1 MEEDIDAPVFAGL
14 TPRSM
19 RTVSRGD
26 STSAGDHMPLDDEIS
41 DPLLTAA
48 TTTSASAGIDL
59 RDESADAMAAA
70 TAMEDD
76 GWMPK
81 TARLHSGKTRICV
94 ICCAPLQYTTLSSWD
109 EYLQSEE
116 YLLSLQ
122 ANLLN
127 DTFISSLIC
136 GDTAGGDLPT
146 EHRMH
151 KNRKTKCRQSV
162 HDYLNMTSAGVI
174 DPVGKEKASIRTL
187 EEMLITALPTPV
199 FTHVLERRLAVI
211 SHSSEIACQ
220 LMKTRPVFKMNR
232 AMVPG
237 GSDVELHHLAIHT
250 LAALL
255 QSFDYTSVNA
265 MQSFEEMSRL
275 LTCFPVL
282 SLFSF
287 WSPPKQQP
295 ELKLAVT
302 KHMVDASSST
312 TTPRNHAAEFAVD
325 ENTSTYWQSLPRP
338 GVTNFTIHHL
348 DTSLVSSISIRWHL
362 KCIPQRVAIQYRITG
377 SSTFVQLMEQATSA
391 PEHFITRFPA
401 NCDAIRIVMT
411 GIPAANRNALYAI
424 EQLTL
429 HTPSPNTLFVDPKTT
444 INDVA
449 QWLLGALTSTNDDI
463 IVKTIGALKSWT
475 LATASL
481 GAVLLFLQMLFHFEG
496 KYSASNSLGVGRF
509 ALDQAYL
516 LYEGIKAYR
525 KDAACRLTRGDGSTK
540 SNESR
545 KVRAV
550 FETSVCSTGVTIEDG
565 GLAVRTRETS
575 YQYAAVN
582 VGISSGKASW
592 KFRLDN
598 DTVDDE
604 MTCFGAAILPVTVSG
619 YDSSPNLWMLRGY
632 NGNLYARGHKLS
644 RSIGKVHPGD
654 IVQIDVDMSDGT
666 LAFKINDTDYGVV
679 FTDLGGHEIY
689 PAVSFYGSGKVIT
702 LLDVYKWDDQDSG
715 NTDIDPLYLSNLK
728 EYYFSVGY
736 GTLGK
741 GGHLGYA
748 SDSESRTP
756 SSSTTPASLIQING
770 ETKQRSLSTH
780 PPARG
785 DAFVIYDLAG
795 AYDRFVGAVAIND
808 DVSNEILQQRAVSAV
823 YTISG
828 DGKLLWQ
835 SKPLTERRTIE
846 KIELS
851 VRNVRMLELKVTC
864 PGSNHF
870 AHAIWI
876 DPCVYP
882 LEEWTCLECSQINK
896 GSHQTC
902 VVCKV
907 GCREEVINADME
919 SSISSNNKDSQLL
932 NVSTDEQ
939 GELDLQTLYGC
950 DYPFHEMRTMI
961 VRELNALTT
970 MNSSTSIQHASE
982 YGGEHVVQS
991 LNPVRNNCFS
1001 FEEPF
1006 CRQPNKDVFRVF
1018 LSMLQTCRQ
1027 ELQNCQPEKRS
1038 ERRAI
1043 LDCERCLHLVGLI
1056 RANFVC
1062 FDSYDVDP
1070 VTDMGISSD
1079 ILEDLR
1085 LELEVIA
1092 NVQDGLNYHSLS
1104 PSIVQLSAAETIIAG
1119 IPVLYS
1125 APEQKID
1132 LLLRLLRHN
1141 AVAGLDK
1148 KSSRFFML
1156 LSLLRMLSRP
1166 GQDGILTLFPNE
1178 NEGSDDDVTDLL
1190 NDPTAS
1196 CMEGVKEAIGLLIA
1210 LVSANKSSHSVI
1222 AQSNESQELAGGA
1235 MMLLKTYQLYL
1246 LAGAVE
1252 QTKKTTSNISVE
1264 NEIADSKQQCRNR
1277 VFLQETILQFG
1288 SLLLNACRHLAEELV
1303 VDQTE
1308 QSFLGTKTEFPSA
1321 DPSQVPLL
1329 SELLPWF
1336 ISCSCL
1342 LRRQHLL
1349 ARTSLPAVTRLL
1361 GVLDHYCSD
1370 LGIVNKSESRLRKL
1384 EMHIKARGIES
1395 QEMERMVAVDKSLG
1409 VQHQSTKQMYNVFKH
1424 LYTGDKDHFD
1434 GQIGFQFEA
1443 ASTFHIVALGRSV
1456 NPVKNGGRLIRQ
1468 HTVRLW
1474 EEATQTLIAYVSVSG
1489 SSRKDELGYAIET
1502 LLTPAKLTQGKLYR
1516 LTTQEYANGGDPWY
1530 KKENLP
1536 DEEYDSSYIKIL
1548 RDCYASGS
1556 PGFPNSQNL
1565 SGAAYGV
1572 PTFLV
1577 EGKNPLDSIPRFV
1590 PRHGSFSVKFNVKRK
1605 LSSVLV
1611 SHSGTS
1617 VQVLGESDTWRSCF
1631 LQTSVIQ
1638 GVHAFDFIVKSIRT
1652 GGMVSGHLCVGV
1664 DWSLSANKMSSISRC
1679 YETFLGK
1686 SDTSIGWM
1694 PSVGTLWV
1702 QGQKVPYGDRLV
1714 LSSGDLLT
1722 LVVDY
1727 DLQTLSFAY
1736 NGHDMGVAFR
1746 TSHLQPYSLELKT
1759 LPNTLAPGV
1768 SIFGPHDLV
1777 QIRPAGIAQST
1788 LRIHWLFDLH
1798 NSIASLAGRLASTLI
1813 AGHPVDG
1820 VEEELLPWLQS
1831 PLLSGGILEDLPM
1844 IGASDRKESIS
1855 QSWSN
1860 ALRLE
1865 YHKHPSI
1872 DQVPNI
1878 NGPPRGLDEDENN
1891 TPSIGGTSK
1900 RGSRTNEIESLR
1912 DTDFFSTLIRDMSD
1926 DGPAQVVLSWLE
1938 KHSPDRSFLSRLG
1951 RFPICERLTC
1961 AALIKHAPA
1970 HVLHEVQAIIA
1981 GAEHAKSIGD
1991 RSFFDDSNL
2000 VPSEDINLVW
2010 SQIIALRHWLIKT
2023 RQEYRA
2029 RDDDELPPK
2038 PSEPVVS
2045 SFDGYRDTVPVK
2057 RKVSD
2062 FIDLHEK
2069 IAIPK
2074 TFDELLNQVCERAEF
2089 LCLLAPPSEER
2100 DRLGVSSQ
2108 IALSNLAEKW
2118 SAQKTPP
2125 SLQPMVE
2132 RWKSLSKSDLS
2143 KWSGIVDVLRA
2154 QHRWRKRR
2162 TSISSPLVEG
2172 LPSTDALIDAGENGS
2187 ERSAKKV
2194 YHYKDSFVAMMKA
2207 CDLYVR
2213 TGIGAPPEVLQALLE
2228 RRQKRSES
2236 RLFGL
2241 QAMKNILSLLSYDS
2255 ARHNVIIFLRPAL
2268 RGFTDDEKESRELND
2283 GQAIAETFRATV
2295 RHHYL
2300 KGLEGC
2306 NRPTT
2311 DKVQKAFCDLYSYLS
2326 QLLNGDAPL
2335 DSQLKQAILCAW
2347 SLDFEPRDHPFL
2359 LKSGIITILHDIFS
2373 VNSIRSESSED
2384 GKYMKLLAKGYP
2396 VKRMDSGSLA
2406 YTNMNWY
2413 PLSEQFVQQ
2422 SALHSGYVTK
2432 RDILRLMLRSPPYA
2446 CSRAWRQKNVLSSA
2460 LEENMTPTAR
2470 QTASSMSLMYSEL
2483 LRNLQSKLS
2492 WCCTHFLDRKVLQ
2505 FGMSSSTGS
2514 HGPANPAKCE
2524 EISFV
2529 ETPALGEV
2537 DDFTIEMWVYPVELS
2552 GYCCLRSDNGL
2563 QTGSVHLEFVD
2574 RHLQLSVMGNYPR
2587 EHLFTSF
2594 RFRSHEWTHVAL
2606 TYKGHERRLQFFA
2619 NGKLVVESGYE
2630 RVCEKIHLRAARFG
2644 SWINNVDAQ
2653 GNPVTN
2659 GCAQRAFKGSIAE
2672 ARIWRVARKQEQ
2684 ISRDFERAVPYE
2696 IDSKATRS
2704 RELLALWHFNEGEG
2718 ACGYDRI
2725 SSSSK
2730 AHMEDNTA
2738 ESGVHHSNIS
2748 FCHWTKMNVPVLSH
2762 PCVND
2767 MDQSQWMKLRKGI
2780 IQFQRVIRVAYGRR
2794 YINCVKSSR
2803 LVCEY
2808 DESMTQR
2815 TSWNP
2820 CDSDADD
2827 LDIEEI
2833 EDFSSDPENVVE
2845 VGSPIDGLD
2854 ATTKTLVKILSVN
2867 TDEHILI
2874 KKQTR
2879 RCAWIVF
2886 RFLSTVG
2893 IGGIHERRE
2902 GEAISAAA
2910 TAKLKRKQK
2919 LYQHLGSD
2927 SPRSML
2933 SPLGRGSELSY
2944 DEEDIRTR
2952 TAEAAS
2958 DAAKSAATNR
2968 KLEEPV
2974 LQTLWFSM
2982 EFHRKIFEV
2991 IERELCLATELAQE
3005 TEGLT
3010 RGQRMPRS
3018 MSTPLKQRGGIFRS
3032 TPSGIDPKR
3041 SHQKMVFPASS
3052 VGEISSD
3059 RLEPLEVEF
3068 FMFKLLLFMFS
3079 ESREPRA
3086 LEHLGRPRVLGELL
3100 QLLRLA
3106 SPRCQRVVKLLLR
3119 SLCGRGVVKPND
3131 VGAIL
3136 GSESVFV
3143 DLLLDQVAESVCST
3157 TAPLAAHS
3165 TNVLPSVSS
3174 DSAAIVE
3181 SLSNPMGFRS
3191 GQVYLVLASES
3202 VALLRL
3208 LLTNSNWKDRVAE
3221 LLCSAIRN
3229 ISPIV
3234 LRQNLDDIAS
3244 SNIKMESSDLR
3255 VRAAIVRAVGA
3266 LCVLGSHSD
3275 CIRIGGKVSVTSKE
3289 STTEDAGGT
3298 THTLDPGEG
3307 SVLATLIE
3315 LNARSSTVRVVLSP
3329 SSDEYDPS
3337 HNVQEVSISA
3347 LSPIEEVR
3355 LPSNVIP
3362 LAMDMI
3368 PVILQLSSLEKS
3380 NLMQTFDDLW
3390 HMQIRSRALLAL
3402 ESILRHSIH
3411 VAKDIVRE
3419 AMSQSLLSTA
3429 LSPCGLNTFVSLP
3442 FLQERGR
3449 IILCRLIEAS
3459 TSLGSA
3465 MFHGLEDP
3473 KVPTLP
3479 EAKDTT
3485 TLSSEPNCDPAVE
3498 ETEEY
3503 RVRRGFASTLAAM
3516 GFEFELCMVALENS
3530 RNDPNLA
3537 VEWLMGVGAA
3547 AYQERQQAQRLRAA
3561 SMERGRSTNSSGSE
3575 DQQTLRA
3582 KAEELENISGM
3593 PFYLALCALDL
3604 SNGDPNRAM
3613 EWLIEHGSRYMEKA
3627 DAVLLLT
3634 DDFVSKQTLS
3644 LEDRA
3649 ALEDIDQADLLV
3661 TATSA
3666 ISVSLASTLG
3676 DDGGGDSSQVNALSL
3691 APILAPLPTKRLAVP
3706 KSSRSPVQAPLP
3718 GFAALDPNYLTPH
3731 ILLTVVSGLGS
3742 VQNIAGNSRTG
3753 TYRRYSP
3760 DDGILITFLNTETGA
3775 FEDEWHDAKDVRR
3788 ITKIYDEEVVDV
3800 NSIHRVAVRTENA
3813 LSTHYARR
3821 AVIASLAA
3829 YEFSEAGEN
3838 LQQGGT
3844 SFSDT
3849 ILDAVGGAR
3858 QFVNLLKLVA
3868 VSDPAFS
3875 SVPEQWI
3882 FRRDRQQ
3889 RHLATSSGSKSC
3901 RHGPRNID
3909 ESAPLLQNLQKIML
3923 DILQEEAQ
3931 SGKLQNAD
3939 WLWMKSGKSIQ
3950 GQHQE
3955 LAISD
3960 SASIIAA
3967 RPDMS
3972 CLSVIDDAECDEEL
3986 NQAIALSMQ
3995 DSVHSTMQY
4004 GRSTENYE
4012 ETKTDDEDKIIKN
4025 GLPTDRSLLR
4035 SIRLPSY
4042 TEAQE
4047 VADAYIGGVDKHDGL
4062 LSSVLV
4068 KECVSHFVESTR
4080 VAGEGASS
4088 KTVSSPTPTTE
4099 YQSLHPYFGR
4109 CEYVRAVTIDSSFR
4123 SLRIVFD
4130 QRCKLGPKTK
4140 LLFFSDADCEHR
4152 IGEID
4157 HSAASSPD
4165 LLVHSHQ
4172 FWFQFIAAEDDPIK
4186 DHGYG
4191 YRFQVKPMASICWSN
4206 ENEVLVNPSLE
4217 WACWVLEFL
4226 LNEAGELIRRG
4237 AVHNRKIYGAL
4248 VRYLRSPGAPF
4259 KSRVA
4264 RLLLQLLHQPELFPP
4279 TEIPDLESLESIGKL
4294 AVTRA
4299 KTEKETGKVF
4309 ISANLLQLV
4318 ELSVM
4323 TMHSASVFE
4332 KSLNPVLRLD
4342 VPRVEGPVQ
4351 LPVPVDRQEVF
4362 KCLSDVSM
4370 ITRFMLGETDILHKN
4385 MLTSVWLDVYGSAA
4399 NIESRHPYAVDST
4412 MSGRLQFDGAQSLLV
4427 TFDARCA
4434 TNSSTTLELCSI
4446 VQISTTHPDDNVHS
4460 NHQEEEAET
4469 TEQHMVKKYSGLD
4482 PWPMGAVELPGSIL
4496 EYNFTA
4502 DENINALY
4510 GISLS
4515 VSAVG
4520 MSKEKQVARALPRKL
4535 ESMLDRLLWFQF
4547 PAKRGE
4553 ANDNQQP
4560 HHWTPAMDA
4569 QLVDW
4574 VNIYAETN
4582 GIASVDV
4589 KPADVRLDPTLDGL
4603 RCSLLLDLPREDIQ
4617 LRFGFFKYFN
4627 QCLKECLR
4635 LIDLRDTRSPW
4646 MIAHKLRCLS
4656 YCIFFDLKNT
4666 LVEAAID
4673 ATTVSGE
4680 SNNTTARITLDRL
4693 QALESRD
4700 DREVEPS
4707 ISECFFAQAFRQLN
4721 QVDPTVFRR
4730 KIDSKGRLFSVKFRG
4745 EEGVDWGG
4753 VYREGA
4759 NSMVDDLFCAHF
4771 SLFVLCPN
4779 GQHDTGANRAMY
4791 LPNPKC
4797 VSPVAIQMYEFVGKL
4812 LGISLR
4818 THGDFPFAFPSLVWK
4833 QLINEPLHRSDLEGT
4848 DAMFVQ
4854 MLDGIRNCERDG
4866 IFTEEEFDTA
4876 FEGLDLKFTA
4886 FDCNGHE
4893 VELAEGGKNQRV
4905 TFHNRLE
4912 YCQLAEHYRLHEG
4925 ALQVAA
4931 MVRGLATVFPVRVL
4945 TLLTCTEMEILT
4957 CGSPKIDVTLW
4968 KQHTRYDGYN
4978 ETDDTVQLFWE
4989 AMASFSD
4996 EQRSDFVRFAWGRS
5010 RLPRGKWPQPF
5021 KLTKKGGRDSTQSL
5035 PVAHTC
5041 FFSVELPPYT
5051 SMEQMKSML
5060 LATIN
5065 FGLGGILMA

>member
-19 RTVSRGD
+19 RAMSRGD
-26 STSAGDHMPLDDEIS
+26 STTAGGRMPLDDEMIS
-41 DPLLTAA
+41 DPLTAA
-48 TTTSASAGIDL
+48 ATSTTTTSAGTDL
-59 RDESADAMAAA
+59 RDESADAMAAGA
-70 TAMEDD
+70 ALADD

-81 TARLHSGKTRICV
+81 TARLHSGKTRTCV
-94 ICCAPLQYTTLSSWD
+94 VCCAPLQYTTLSSWD

-122 ANLLN
+122 SNLLN
-127 DTFISSLIC
+127 DTFISGLIC
-136 GDTAGGDLPT
+136 GDSVGGDLPT

-220 LMKTRPVFKMNR
+220 LMKSRRVFRMNR
-232 AMVPG
+232 AVVPG

-255 QSFDYTSVNA
+255 QSFDYANANA

-295 ELKLAVT
+295 ERALPVT
-302 KHMVDASSST
+302 KDMVEASSSM

-325 ENTSTYWQSLPRP
+325 ESTSTYWQSLPRP
-338 GVTNFTIHHL
+338 GVTSFTVHHPNA
-348 DTSLVSSISIRWHL
+348 SFVSSISIRWHL
-362 KCIPQRVAIQYRITG
+362 KCFPQRVAIQYRITG
-377 SSTFVQLMEQATSA
+377 SSTFVQLMEQATA
-391 PEHFITRFPA
+391 PPEHFITRFPA

-411 GIPAANRNALYAI
+411 GIPVTNRNALYAI
-424 EQLTL
+424 EQLSL

-444 INDVA
+444 IIDVA
-449 QWLLGALTSTNDDI
+449 KWLLGALSSRNEDI
-463 IVKTIGALKSWT
+463 IVEAIGALKAWA

-481 GAVLLFLQMLFHFEG
+481 GATLLFLQMLLSFEG
-496 KYSASNSLGVGRF
+496 KYSVSSNLGIGRF

-525 KDAACRLTRGDGSTK
+525 NDEICRQTRGDGNKK

-545 KVRAV
+545 KVRAL
-550 FETSVCSTGVTIEDG
+550 FEGPVCSAGVTIEDG

-679 FTDLGGHEIY
+679 FTDLGGHEIF

-748 SDSESRTP
+748 SDAESRTP
-756 SSSTTPASLIQING
+756 STTATPASLIQING
-770 ETKQRSLSTH
+770 EKKQRSLSTH

-808 DVSNEILQQRAVSAV
+808 DVSNDILQQRAVSVV
-823 YTISG
+823 YSISG
-828 DGKLLWQ
+828 DGALLWQ
-835 SKPLTERRTIE
+835 SKPLAERRAIE
-846 KIELS
+846 RFELS

-870 AHAIWI
+870 AHTVWI

-882 LEEWTCLECSQINK
+882 LEEWTCLECSLVNK

-907 GCREEVINADME
+907 GSRESGINDNMQVKNSCDNEAAQQFEALAD
-919 SSISSNNKDSQLL
+919 K
-932 NVSTDEQ
+932 Q
-939 GELDLQTLYGC
+939 GEFDRQTLYES
-950 DYPFHEMRTMI
+950 DIPFHEIGTMI
-961 VRELNALTT
+961 VRELCELTAIKASNLIGN
-970 MNSSTSIQHASE
+970 NSF
-982 YGGEHVVQS
+982 
-991 LNPVRNNCFS
+991 P

-1006 CRQPNKDVFRVF
+1006 CRQPSKDVFRAF

-1027 ELQNCQPEKRS
+1027 ELQNRQPEKRS
-1038 ERRAI
+1038 ERQAN
-1043 LDCERCLHLVGLI
+1043 LDSQRCLHTVGLI
-1056 RANFVC
+1056 RANFAC
-1062 FDSYDVDP
+1062 FDSYDVSP
-1070 VTDMGISSD
+1070 VNDMGIS
-1079 ILEDLR
+1079 IEIITNLR
-1085 LELEVIA
+1085 LELEMIA
-1092 NVQDGLNYHSLS
+1092 NVQDDIDVHSLF
-1104 PSIVQLSAAETIIAG
+1104 PTAVQIAAAETIITG

-1125 APEQKID
+1125 APDQKID
-1132 LLLRLLRHN
+1132 LLLRLLRNN
-1141 AVAGLDK
+1141 AAARYNEE
-1148 KSSRFFML
+1148 SSRFFIL
-1156 LSLLRMLSRP
+1156 TSLLHMLSRP
-1166 GQDGILTLFPNE
+1166 GQDGILTFFPVE
-1178 NEGSDDDVTDLL
+1178 NEDIDYDVIDLL
-1190 NDPTAS
+1190 SDSAVS
-1196 CMEGVKEAIGLLIA
+1196 CMEGVKEAICLLIE
-1210 LVSANKSSHSVI
+1210 LVSDNKSYGSFI
-1222 AQSNESQELAGGA
+1222 AQSNESNELAKGA

-1252 QTKKTTSNISVE
+1252 QTKKTTLNDSDE
-1264 NEIADSKQQCRNR
+1264 NEVTILDHKQQHQNR
-1277 VFLQETILQFG
+1277 IFLQETVLQFG

-1308 QSFLGTKTEFPSA
+1308 QSFLGTKSEFSCA
-1321 DPSQVPLL
+1321 ESSTVPLL

-1342 LRRQHLL
+1342 LRRQHWL

-1361 GVLDHYCSD
+1361 GVLDHYCSELD
-1370 LGIVNKSESRLRKL
+1370 IVNNSDGRLRKL
-1384 EMHIKARGIES
+1384 EMHIKARAIES

-1409 VQHQSTKQMYNVFKH
+1409 VHHQSTKQMYNVFKH

-1443 ASTFHIVALGRSV
+1443 TSTFHIVALGRSV

-1489 SSRKDELGYAIET
+1489 SSRKDELGYAVET
-1502 LLTPAKLTQGKLYR
+1502 LSAPAKLTQGKLYR

-1590 PRHGSFSVKFNVKRK
+1590 PRHGSFGVKFNVKRK
-1605 LSSVLV
+1605 SNSVLV

-1617 VQVLGESDTWRSCF
+1617 VQVVGESDTWRSCF

-1664 DWSLSANKMSSISRC
+1664 DWNMSANGVNSTSSS

-1686 SDTSIGWM
+1686 SNTSIGWM
-1694 PSVGTLWV
+1694 PSIGTLWI
-1702 QGQKVPYGDRLV
+1702 QGQKVPYGDKLM

-1727 DLQTLSFAY
+1727 DLQTISFTY
-1736 NGHDMGVAFR
+1736 NGREMGIAVRAPQ
-1746 TSHLQPYSLELKT
+1746 LQAYSLELKT
-1759 LPNTLAPGV
+1759 LPDALAPGV
-1768 SIFGPHDLV
+1768 SIFGPHDVV

-1844 IGASDRKESIS
+1844 IGASDRRESIT

-1860 ALRLE
+1860 SLRLE
-1865 YHKHPSI
+1865 YQKYPSV
-1872 DQVPNI
+1872 DQVSSI
-1878 NGPPRGLDEDENN
+1878 NMLPEPSGGFGEDGID
-1891 TPSIGGTSK
+1891 IGGASK
-1900 RGSRTNEIESLR
+1900 RGSRTDEIESALR
-1912 DTDFFSTLIRDMSD
+1912 DTDFFSNLIRDMSD
-1926 DGPAQVVLSWLE
+1926 DGPAQVILYWLE

-1961 AALIKHAPA
+1961 AALVKHAPA
-1970 HVLHEVQAIIA
+1970 HVIHEVQAIIA

-1991 RSFFDDSNL
+1991 TTFFDNSNL
-2000 VPSEDINLVW
+2000 VPSEDLHLVW
-2010 SQIIALRHWLIKT
+2010 SHVITLRHWLIKT

-2029 RDDDELPPK
+2029 KEADESPSK
-2038 PSEPVVS
+2038 PIDQTVK
-2045 SFDGYRDTVPVK
+2045 SFDASGETIPAK
-2057 RKVSD
+2057 RKISD
-2062 FIDLHEK
+2062 VIDLHEK
-2069 IAIPK
+2069 IAVPK

-2162 TSISSPLVEG
+2162 TSISAQSMEG
-2172 LPSTDALIDAGENGS
+2172 MPSNNASINVGENS
-2187 ERSAKKV
+2187 SDNPAKKV
-2194 YHYKDSFVAMMKA
+2194 YHYKDSFAAMMKA

-2283 GQAIAETFRATV
+2283 GQTIAETFRATV

-2306 NRPTT
+2306 NRPTI
-2311 DKVQKAFCDLYSYLS
+2311 DKVQRAFCDLYSYLA
-2326 QLLNGDAPL
+2326 QLLSGDMPM
-2335 DSQLKQAILCAW
+2335 DSQLKQAVLCAW

-2384 GKYMKLLAKGYP
+2384 GKYMKALAKGYHSNP
-2396 VKRMDSGSLA
+2396 LEPGTIA

-2432 RDILRLMLRSPPYA
+2432 RDILRLILRSPPFA
-2446 CSRAWRQKNVLSSA
+2446 CSRSWWRNNVLSSA
-2460 LEENMTPTAR
+2460 LEENMSPIAR

-2492 WCCTHFLDRKVLQ
+2492 WCCMHFLDRKVLQ
-2505 FGMSSSTGS
+2505 FGMSSSSGS
-2514 HGPANPAKCE
+2514 HGPTNPAKPE
-2524 EISFV
+2524 EISCV

-2537 DDFTIEMWVYPVELS
+2537 DDFTIEIWVYPVELS

-2594 RFRSHEWTHVAL
+2594 RFQTHVWTHIAL
-2606 TYKGHERRLQFFA
+2606 SYKGSERCVQFFA
-2619 NGKLVVESGYE
+2619 NGKLAVESKYE

-2672 ARIWRVARKQEQ
+2672 ARIWRVARRQEQ

-2696 IDSKATRS
+2696 IESESTS
-2704 RELLALWHFNEGEG
+2704 SSGLLALWHFNEGEG
-2718 ACGYDRI
+2718 VCGYDRI
-2725 SSSSK
+2725 SSSLK
-2730 AHMEDNTA
+2730 ARMEDNTA
-2738 ESGVHHSNIS
+2738 ENGEHHSNIS
-2748 FCHWTKMNVPVLSH
+2748 FCHWAKMNIPVLSH
-2762 PCVND
+2762 PSVD
-2767 MDQSQWMKLRKGI
+2767 SMDQFQWIKLRKGI
-2780 IQFQRVIRVAYGRR
+2780 IQFQRVIRAAFSRR
-2794 YINCVKSSR
+2794 YIACVKSSR

-2808 DESMTQR
+2808 DESLIKRLHWDQ
-2815 TSWNP
+2815 
-2820 CDSDADD
+2820 CDSDEDD
-2827 LDIEEI
+2827 QDV
-2833 EDFSSDPENVVE
+2833 EDCTSDPENLVE
-2845 VGSPIDGLD
+2845 LDSDLDPSDGLD
-2854 ATTKTLVKILSVN
+2854 SSSKALLKIWSAN

-2879 RCAWIVF
+2879 KCAWIVF

-2910 TAKLKRKQK
+2910 TAKLKRKQR

-2933 SPLGRGSELSY
+2933 SPIGRGSELSY
-2944 DEEDIRTR
+2944 DEEDVRTR

-2991 IERELCLATELAQE
+2991 IEKELCLATELTQE

-3018 MSTPLKQRGGIFRS
+3018 MSTPLKQRGGTLRT

-3041 SHQKMVFPASS
+3041 SHQKMIFAASS
-3052 VGEISSD
+3052 IGEVHGD
-3059 RLEPLEVEF
+3059 RLEPLEVEM

-3086 LEHLGRPRVLGELL
+3086 LEHLARPRVLRELL

-3119 SLCGRGVVKPND
+3119 SLCGRGVVKPTD
-3131 VGAIL
+3131 ICAIL

-3157 TAPLAAHS
+3157 AAPLAAHS
-3165 TNVLPSVSS
+3165 TNVLPSVSN
-3174 DSAAIVE
+3174 DSAAISE
-3181 SLSNPMGFRS
+3181 SLSNPMGYRS
-3191 GQVYLVLASES
+3191 GQIYLVLASES

-3208 LLTNSNWKDRVAE
+3208 LLTNNNWKDRVAE

-3229 ISPIV
+3229 IAPMV
-3234 LRQNLDDIAS
+3234 LRQYSEGVAP
-3244 SNIKMESSDLR
+3244 SNTKKESSDLR

-3275 CIRIGGKVSVTSKE
+3275 CIRVGGKVSVTSKE
-3289 STTEDAGGT
+3289 SVAEESGGT
-3298 THTLDPGEG
+3298 THALDHGEG

-3315 LNARSSTVRVVLSP
+3315 LNARSSTVRVVLNP

-3337 HNVQEVSISA
+3337 HNVQEVSLSA

-3362 LAMDMI
+3362 LTMDMI

-3380 NLMQTFDDLW
+3380 SLMRSFDDLW

-3419 AMSQSLLSTA
+3419 AMSQSLLMTA
-3429 LSPCGLNTFVSLP
+3429 LSPCGLNNFVSLP

-3459 TSLGSA
+3459 TPLGSA

-3473 KVPTLP
+3473 KVPTLSDA
-3479 EAKDTT
+3479 EDTT
-3485 TLSSEPNCDPAVE
+3485 KISLEANNDPAVE

-3530 RNDPNLA
+3530 RDDPNLA

-3547 AYQERQQAQRLRAA
+3547 AYQERQRAQRLRAA
-3561 SMERGRSTNSSGSE
+3561 SLEGRRSSNSSGGD
-3575 DQQTLRA
+3575 DQQSLRS
-3582 KAEELENISGM
+3582 KAEELESISGM
-3593 PFYLALCALDL
+3593 PFCLALCALDL

-3613 EWLIEHGSRYMEKA
+3613 EWLMEHGSRYMDKA
-3627 DAVLLLT
+3627 DAIVLLT

-3649 ALEDIDQADLLV
+3649 ALEDIDQPDLLV
-3661 TATSA
+3661 TASSA
-3666 ISVSLASTLG
+3666 VSVSLISSSG
-3676 DDGGGDSSQVNALSL
+3676 NDDGGENSQVSALSL
-3691 APILAPLPTKRLAVP
+3691 APILAPLPTKKPAAP
-3706 KSSRSPVQAPLP
+3706 KSTRSLAQAPLP

-3753 TYRRYSP
+3753 TYRRFSP

-3800 NSIHRVAVRTENA
+3800 SSIHRVAVRTENA

-3829 YEFSEAGEN
+3829 YESSQTYDVERNSEQLEA
-3838 LQQGGT
+3838 

-3858 QFVNLLKLVA
+3858 QFVSLLKLVA
-3868 VSDPAFS
+3868 VSDPTFS
-3875 SVPEQWI
+3875 SAPEQWI
-3882 FRRDRQQ
+3882 LRRDRQQ
-3889 RHLATSSGSKSC
+3889 RYLSTNSGSKSY
-3901 RHGPRNID
+3901 RHGSMNKRHAD
-3909 ESAPLLQNLQKIML
+3909 ESAPLLQNLQEIML
-3923 DILQEEAQ
+3923 DILQEEAR
-3931 SGKLQNAD
+3931 SGKLQSAD
-3939 WLWMKSGKSIQ
+3939 WLWMKSGKKNIQ
-3950 GQHQE
+3950 VHQQIP
-3955 LAISD
+3955 ATTD
-3960 SASIIAA
+3960 SANVIEYTS

-3972 CLSVIDDAECDEEL
+3972 HLSVIDDAEFDDEL

-3995 DSVHSTMQY
+3995 DSVDPLMLS
-4004 GRSTENYE
+4004 GRSAESYE
-4012 ETKTDDEDKIIKN
+4012 ETRTDNADQVLQND
-4025 GLPTDRSLLR
+4025 LPADRSLLR
-4035 SIRLPSY
+4035 SIRQPSY

-4047 VADAYIGGVDKHDGL
+4047 VAEAYFGGVDKHDGL

-4088 KTVSSPTPTTE
+4088 KTTSSPTVISE

-4109 CEYVRAVTIDSSFR
+4109 CEYVRAVTTDPSIR
-4123 SLRIVFD
+4123 SVRIVFD

-4140 LLFFSDADCEHR
+4140 LSIFSDAECEHR
-4152 IGEID
+4152 IGGID
-4157 HSAASSPD
+4157 HTDTAGALPD

-4172 FWFQFIAAEDDPIK
+4172 FWFRFIAAEDDPVK

-4226 LNEAGELIRRG
+4226 LNEAGELVRRG

-4259 KSRVA
+4259 KSRVT

-4294 AVTRA
+4294 AIARA

-4309 ISANLLQLV
+4309 IAANLLQLV

-4332 KSLNPVLRLD
+4332 KSLHPVLRLD
-4342 VPRVEGPVQ
+4342 VPRVEGPLQ
-4351 LPVPVDRQEVF
+4351 LPVPADRRDVF
-4362 KCLSDVSM
+4362 DCLNDVSV
-4370 ITRFMLGETDILHKN
+4370 ITRFMLGETDTLHKN
-4385 MLTSVWLDVYGSAA
+4385 ILTSVWLDVYGSAT
-4399 NIESRHPYAVDST
+4399 NIESRHPYAMDST
-4412 MSGRLQFDGAQSLLV
+4412 VSGRLQFDGAQSLLV

-4434 TNSSTTLELCSI
+4434 TNPSAVLELCSI
-4446 VQISTTHPDDNVHS
+4446 VRITTTHPNVNVHS
-4460 NHQEEEAET
+4460 NHQDEEPET
-4469 TEQHMVKKYSGLD
+4469 TEQRTVKTYSGSD
-4482 PWPMGAVELPGSIL
+4482 AWTGTVELPGSIL
-4496 EYNFTA
+4496 EYSFTA
-4502 DENINALY
+4502 DENAHALY

-4520 MSKEKQVARALPRKL
+4520 MSKEKQLTRALPRKL
-4535 ESMLDRLLWFQF
+4535 ESMLDKMLWFQS
-4547 PAKRGE
+4547 PAKRLQADE
-4553 ANDNQQP
+4553 P
-4560 HHWTPAMDA
+4560 RHWTPAMDA

-4574 VNIYAETN
+4574 VNIYAETS
-4582 GIASVDV
+4582 GIASIEV

-4603 RCSLLLDLPREDIQ
+4603 RCSLLLDLPREEIQ

-4627 QCLKECLR
+4627 QCLKECLS
-4635 LIDLRDTRSPW
+4635 LLDLRDTHSPW

-4666 LVEAAID
+4666 LIEAAID
-4673 ATTVSGE
+4673 ATTVSGDTNN
-4680 SNNTTARITLDRL
+4680 SNNSTARITLDRL

-4771 SLFVLCPN
+4771 NLFVLCPN

-4818 THGDFPFAFPSLVWK
+4818 TRGDFPFAFPSLVWK
-4833 QLINEPLHRSDLEGT
+4833 QLINEPLERIDLEGT

-4854 MLDGIRNCERDG
+4854 MLDGIQNCERDG
-4866 IFTEEEFDTA
+4866 IFTEEEFDAA

-4893 VELAEGGKNQRV
+4893 VELVEGGKSQRV

-4931 MVRGLATVFPVRVL
+4931 MVRGLSTVFPVRVL
-4945 TLLTCTEMEILT
+4945 TLLTCSEMEILT

-4968 KQHTRYDGYN
+4968 KKHTRYDGYN

-5051 SMEQMKSML
+5051 SMEQMRSML